1 MTLLMAII
9 LNIKVIILNIKL
21 SIKEYH
27 NMIRPYLRDMINYHK
42 MQGESKV
49 HSGNTVID
57 YKTQEQPSK
66 DSDEIHTMHTKSN
79 NMENM
84 MSNEIDEIIEKLFE
98 SLLRKYQEGLEEKM

>member
-1 MTLLMAII
+1 MTLLMA
-9 LNIKVIILNIKL
+9 IILNIKL

-27 NMIRPYLRDMINYHK
+27 NMIRPYLRDMINDHK

-57 YKTQEQPSK
+57 YKTQEEPSK
-66 DSDEIHTMHTKSN
+66 DSDEIHT
-79 NMENM
+79 MENM